1 MPSFGML
8 SQVAYRE
15 AVRLAPVSEFNRNW
29 EIELGAPAGK
39 TATILNGVDVDL
51 YHPMEHEP
59 KAPTVSFVGRI
70 DPLKALEVLIDA
82 FALVRERIPD
92 ARLRLFGP
100 TPKGD
105 EAYREGLERQILQ
118 LGLDEAVTF
127 EGAVPDS
134 MHAIAAGHVV
144 ALSSIS
150 EGLPFTVI
158 EAMMAGRATVNTD
171 VGGVAEVVGT
181 DGEAGLLVH
190 PRDPRQ
196 LADGIIALL
205 QDPDRRQAMGRKAR
219 ARALELF
226 SLTTFVDRYRDLYEM
241 ALNDVAVSEPVQ
253 MKRLVT
259 AEAEDQNNSQAG
271 GVA

>member
-1 MPSFGML
+1 M
-8 SQVAYRE
+8 
-15 AVRLAPVSEFNRNW
+15 
-29 EIELGAPAGK
+29 
-39 TATILNGVDVDL
+39 
-51 YHPMEHEP
+51 
-59 KAPTVSFVGRI
+59 
-70 DPLKALEVLIDA
+70 
-82 FALVRERIPD
+82 
-92 ARLRLFGP
+92 
-100 TPKGD
+100 
-105 EAYREGLERQILQ
+105 
-118 LGLDEAVTF
+118 DEAVTF